1 MYHFQ
6 KSLSLKANLE
16 KLFKFHLDPKN
27 LRLIS
32 SPNMNLKIITFS
44 SPIEKNS
51 EVKLKFNLIPLV
63 PIHWE
68 LIIEE
73 VIENKL
79 IIDLQTK
86 GPFKFWRH
94 KHIFQELFDGTVVMT
109 DEIEYEVKWGF
120 LGKVLNPL
128 IKWRLNQ
135 IFKMRHKIIESLFG
149 G

>member
-1 MYHFQ
+1 MYQFQ

-32 SPNMNLKIITFS
+32 SPNMNLKLIKS
-44 SPIEKNS
+44 PSPIEKNS
-51 EVKLKFNLIPLV
+51 EVKLKFNIMPFV
-63 PIHWE
+63 SIHWD

-73 VIENKL
+73 VVENEL

-94 KHIFQELFDGTVVMT
+94 KHIFQRLFDGTIVMT
-109 DEIEYEVKWGF
+109 DEIEYDLKWGF
-120 LGKVLNPL
+120 LGKLLNPL